1 MSNNTLVVDA
11 ITWAHRVFHTER
23 AYLGGNGEKLKDP
36 RCKPASVPLW
46 LHDSLFK
53 MFAGFFF
60 FYSLSFQCRPITV
73 TGFLAA
79 RRGKGGRAE
88 RSWWCWGMS
97 RRLLPYSGN
106 CGNDSQRRQFTSC
119 QPVRKQQ
126 IFTVCK
132 SCFQLALINHVTDS
146 KCRKPSTLPAALGKI
161 KFTGEMGFFLRVNI
175 SAW

>member
-1 MSNNTLVVDA
+1 
-11 ITWAHRVFHTER
+11 
-23 AYLGGNGEKLKDP
+23 
-36 RCKPASVPLW
+36 
-46 LHDSLFK
+46 
-53 MFAGFFF
+53 
-60 FYSLSFQCRPITV
+60 
-73 TGFLAA
+73 
-79 RRGKGGRAE
+79 
-88 RSWWCWGMS
+88 MS

-175 SAW
+175 SLWPVGHTSWVVCFCGIGKVTRQKSNLQTAPDGFAYVVCLLS